1 MIEKVLDENN
11 KGVQSRSSSVRAVAS
26 QGSYQGKINRAK
38 YIIIVKNEEEQAPV
52 VVAAATVPVQ
62 GGNTIDI
69 DSR

>member
-38 YIIIVKNEEEQAPV
+38 YIIIVKNEEEKAPV
-52 VVAAATVPVQ
+52 VAAAATVPVQ